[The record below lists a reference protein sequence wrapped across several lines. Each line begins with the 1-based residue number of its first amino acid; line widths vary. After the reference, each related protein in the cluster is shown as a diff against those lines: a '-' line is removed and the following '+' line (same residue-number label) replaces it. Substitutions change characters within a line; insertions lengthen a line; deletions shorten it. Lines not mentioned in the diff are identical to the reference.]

1 MHSLFP
7 RLSAVVG
14 MALVAGFLLVPLDA
28 AAKPKKHRSEAASIT
43 VHAASV
49 SGQVRGGGTF
59 AGTLDLTRL
68 ELGDNQLVGTG
79 TLTGTLTDASGASQ
93 SVTQDIELP
102 VQLTGCQPFSL
113 AFLAPVELDTDNS
126 DPLVDLTSGAS
137 ASVVGSSGVDANA
150 VSLLGVLLCQVPT
163 LQTSPNLLD
172 EVLGL
177 VNDLL

>member
-28 AAKPKKHRSEAASIT
+28 AAKPKKHNHDEASI
-43 VHAASV
+43 VLRAASV
-49 SGQVRGGGTF
+49 SGQVQGGGTF
-59 AGTLDLTRL
+59 AGALDLTRL
-68 ELGDNQLVGTG
+68 ALDANQLVGAG
-79 TLTGTLTDASGASQ
+79 TLTGTVTDASGTSQ
-93 SVTQDIELP
+93 SVTQDVELP

-113 AFLAPVELDTDNS
+113 AFLAPVELDTDRS
-126 DPLVDLTSGAS
+126 DPLVDLASGAS
-137 ASVVGSSGVDANA
+137 ANLVAASGVDPNA
-150 VSLLGVLLCQVPT
+150 VSLLGILLCQVPT